1 MVRSE
6 VATALHR
13 LANYVECEL
22 MAITQM
28 LLVESRPSNAR
39 DVVYAGASFISEL
52 REIRDCE
59 EGGENE

>member
-13 LANYVECEL
+13 LANHVECEM
-22 MAITQM
+22 MAILQM
-28 LLVESRPSNAR
+28 LLVESRPANAR
-39 DVVYAGASFISEL
+39 DIVYSGASFITEL

-59 EGGENE
+59 EGGEDE